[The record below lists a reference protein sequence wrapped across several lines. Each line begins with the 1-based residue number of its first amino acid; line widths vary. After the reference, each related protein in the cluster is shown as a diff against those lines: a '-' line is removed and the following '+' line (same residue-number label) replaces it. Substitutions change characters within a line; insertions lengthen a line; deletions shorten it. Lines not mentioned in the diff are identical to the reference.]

1 MKDFII
7 LFIAIVCLTFAFQ
20 KSNIFSTTRYGKRQ
34 ESFKSLNAS
43 ILPPVLA
50 GYLAERHAKYELY
63 LIPNYM
69 RDFLSLNEDFKSVY
83 NEKPKYSIILFAPTN
98 DNASEYNS
106 FKLFYNTLKKELNNY
121 SQSFNVLYF
130 YENNNTIYE
139 NSYDNIAYKDLLEYC
154 NHFCVIDPSRNTLL
168 SFKRLGTSEMDSLSA
183 LLQQY
188 SFMLK

>member
-69 RDFLSLNEDFKSVY
+69 TDFLSLNKDFKSVY

-98 DNASEYNS
+98 DNASEYN
-106 FKLFYNTLKKELNNY
+106 

-183 LLQQY
+183 ILQQY